1 MLLLTA
7 LGPLDLAVMLPELSI
22 LFVKND
28 VSSLSAHIYEID
40 TFITEA
46 MKILTVIPQSVE
58 EIGDTNL
65 QYSNLQDRR
74 PEVRIKSNYCHPYF
88 IEMCK

>member
-1 MLLLTA
+1 MMCLL
-7 LGPLDLAVMLPELSI
+7 
-22 LFVKND
+22 
-28 VSSLSAHIYEID
+28 SLSAHIYEID

-46 MKILTVIPQSVE
+46 MKILTIIPQSVE

-88 IEMCK
+88 IEMCKLGILCGSNLSIVKRSV